1 MNTLRNVSHVSKLK
15 KNELRKNEKREKKVK
30 REGEGT
36 NGWGERKKRERE
48 REKGKKIS
56 LVSKIYENRTI
67 GFSQSKRQTRSTH
80 RELRVGTKIL
90 EFCQTPRGKKFSYLG
105 YFYRKGHLM
114 AWGFY

>member
-1 MNTLRNVSHVSKLK
+1 MKRGKKKSKGK
-15 KNELRKNEKREKKVK
+15 EKEQTDGGRGRK
-30 REGEGT
+30 
-36 NGWGERKKRERE
+36 ERE

-90 EFCQTPRGKKFSYLG
+90 EFCQTPRGKEFSYLG